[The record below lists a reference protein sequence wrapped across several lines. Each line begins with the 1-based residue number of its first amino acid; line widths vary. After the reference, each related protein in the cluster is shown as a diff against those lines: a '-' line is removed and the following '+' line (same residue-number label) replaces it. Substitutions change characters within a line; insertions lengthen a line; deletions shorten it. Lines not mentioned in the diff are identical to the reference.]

1 MHKPL
6 TEDDLDEAATWV
18 VTRLYRKERDW
29 FRSDGQHFELLAHLV
44 TAITFAL
51 RYLFIQ
57 EFDVPYIWAHK
68 RDYITH
74 FDESDIRTRVD
85 LLSLDDLWRVYAFG
99 QKCRSLLEHKRSLES
114 LYARLGVADEYF
126 ENEVRRSIDNVEI
139 INDTTEWLRI
149 KYKDHKKD
157 SAFELHFHDDEE
169 HVDTKKRKMPSRI
182 SMYEVAKKS
191 VVYKLSQVG
200 RH

>member
-85 LLSLDDLWRVYAFG
+85 LLSLDDLWRVYALG
-99 QKCRSLLEHKRSLES
+99 QKYRSLLERKKSLES

-169 HVDTKKRKMPSRI
+169 HVDTKKRKMPNRI
-182 SMYEVAKKS
+182 SMYEVANKS
-191 VVYKLSQVG
+191 VMYKLSQVG